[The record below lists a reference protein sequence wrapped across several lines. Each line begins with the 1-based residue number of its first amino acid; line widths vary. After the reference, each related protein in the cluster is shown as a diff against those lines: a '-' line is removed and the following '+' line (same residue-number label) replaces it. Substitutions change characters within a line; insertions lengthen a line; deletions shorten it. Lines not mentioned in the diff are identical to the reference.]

1 MGRDSAGNKPVIVAN
16 IVFDRHRRIKLE
28 QIFLLAS
35 MGMKSQS
42 TGLWIDRLS
51 WLLLI
56 ASCCYLIF
64 SFFAY
69 GLGAPW
75 SDQGFIH
82 PLRMQPPFADLRYLV
97 ANAECGVDL
106 NDYYAGRV
114 VGCDPSGRTYRFD
127 YPPMSIWLGRL
138 LHVQGSQTGL
148 IAISTNIALVIC
160 ILLILKSFLG
170 WSWKWRL
177 LSSALLM
184 GYPLQQA
191 AERGNLDVL
200 LFLFALL
207 LAYLISRDFR
217 FRLAW
222 QGLAGLLSFLL
233 ISLKLYPI
241 FGIAGLFAVEHPA
254 PSQQRHDLW
263 SRLGTK
269 LAVVIGSSAGIV
281 ATIQF
286 LKSMGNL
293 AKQGGLKS
301 HGLLAM
307 GYMNNNLIATFGLD
321 MARNLIKV
329 LLIVKIT
336 SLLLGFYFARKTRLQ
351 HAVAASIGG
360 LRSEAARSFHGYLF
374 VLMSS
379 TWLGCYVTTINID
392 YRLLFLVPCL
402 GLLGCVASA
411 FASTDGQR
419 SLAKVL
425 IISMVFVF
433 WLPILQWGYIDV
445 AMKSIAVLEPLT
457 EFILVPLFAGS
468 LVSLLLGFSRLR
480 SLG

>member
-1 MGRDSAGNKPVIVAN
+1 MGT
-16 IVFDRHRRIKLE
+16 
-28 QIFLLAS
+28 
-35 MGMKSQS
+35 KSLRTS
-42 TGLWIDRLS
+42 FWIDRLS
-51 WLLLI
+51 WLLLM

-106 NDYYAGRV
+106 IDYYAGRV
-114 VGCDPSGRTYRFD
+114 VGCDPSGRTYPLD

-160 ILLILKSFLG
+160 ILLILKSLLG

-177 LSSALLM
+177 LSSAVLM
-184 GYPLQQA
+184 GYPIQQA
-191 AERGNLDVL
+191 VERANLDVL

-207 LAYLISRDFR
+207 LAYLLSRDFR
-217 FRLAW
+217 FRPAW

-269 LAVVIGSSAGIV
+269 LAVLLGSSAGIV
-281 ATIQF
+281 ATVQF
-286 LKSMGNL
+286 LKIMKSL
-293 AKQGGLKS
+293 AKEGGLKS

-307 GYMNNNLIATFGLD
+307 GYMNNDLIGIFGLD
-321 MARNLIKV
+321 SARILIKA
-329 LLIVKIT
+329 LFLVKIT
-336 SLLLGFYFARKTRLQ
+336 SLLLGIYLARKTSIQR
-351 HAVAASIGG
+351 AMAASISG
-360 LRSEAARSFHGYLF
+360 LRSEAARSFHRYLF
-374 VLMSS
+374 VLMSAI
-379 TWLGCYVTTINID
+379 WLGCYVTTINYD
-392 YRLLFLVPCL
+392 YRLLFVVPCL
-402 GLLGCVASA
+402 GLLCCVASA
-411 FASTDGQR
+411 SASTDGQR
-419 SLAKVL
+419 ALAKVL

-433 WLPILQWGYIDV
+433 WLPILQWGYVDV
-445 AMKSIAVLEPLT
+445 VMKSIAVLEPLT
-457 EFILVPLFAGS
+457 EFILLPLFAGS
-468 LVSLLLGFSRLR
+468 LLWLLLGFSRLR
-480 SLG
+480 SLI

>member
-1 MGRDSAGNKPVIVAN
+1 MGT
-16 IVFDRHRRIKLE
+16 
-28 QIFLLAS
+28 
-35 MGMKSQS
+35 KSQR
-42 TGLWIDRLS
+42 TGFWIDRMS
-51 WLLLI
+51 WLLLM
-56 ASCCYLIF
+56 ASCGYLVF

-148 IAISTNIALVIC
+148 IAISMNIALVVG
-160 ILLILKSFLG
+160 ILLILKSLLG
-170 WSWKWRL
+170 WSWRWRL
-177 LSSALLM
+177 LSSAVLM

-191 AERGNLDVL
+191 AERGNLDAL
-200 LFLFALL
+200 LFLFTLL
-207 LAYLISRDFR
+207 LACLLSRDFR
-217 FRLAW
+217 FRPAW

-233 ISLKLYPI
+233 ISLKLYPV
-241 FGIAGLFAVEHPA
+241 FGIAGLFAVDHPA

-269 LAVVIGSSAGIV
+269 LAVVLGSSAGIV
-281 ATIQF
+281 ATVQF
-286 LKSMGNL
+286 LKSMGST
-293 AKQGGLKS
+293 AKEGGLKS

-307 GYMNNNLIATFGLD
+307 GYLNNDLIGTFGLD
-321 MARNLIKV
+321 SARILIKALV
-329 LLIVKIT
+329 LVKIT
-336 SLLLGFYFARKTRLQ
+336 SLLLGFYLARKTRLQ
-351 HAVAASIGG
+351 RTMAASIIGFK
-360 LRSEAARSFHGYLF
+360 SEAARSFHQYLF
-374 VLMSS
+374 VLMSA

-392 YRLLFLVPCL
+392 YRLLFVVPCL
-402 GLLGCVASA
+402 GLLCCVASA
-411 FASTDGQR
+411 PASTDGQR
-419 SLAKVL
+419 ALAKIL

-433 WLPILQWGYIDV
+433 WLPILQWGYVDV
-445 AMKSIAVLEPLT
+445 VMKSIAVLEPFT

-468 LVSLLLGFSRLR
+468 LFLLLLGFSRLR
-480 SLG
+480 SLI